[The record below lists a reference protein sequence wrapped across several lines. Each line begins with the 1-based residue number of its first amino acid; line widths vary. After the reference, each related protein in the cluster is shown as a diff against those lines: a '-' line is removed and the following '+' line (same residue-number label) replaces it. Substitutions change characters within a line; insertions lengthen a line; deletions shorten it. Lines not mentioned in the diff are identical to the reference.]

1 MANVDDSTQDE
12 EDLTTLDLLLTLE
25 DDYNKCYKALLSTM
39 DDCKKNNGEVTTAD
53 TNFNARM
60 LVHSA
65 FAYIEGAMSYL
76 KFECLF
82 AGEDDGGESPNP
94 IEAAYIMDI
103 EYRLADN
110 GTIKERAARIPLKTN
125 VSFAFSTY
133 ERLHHIPSIFD
144 SSSEWFSA
152 FGNAIKV
159 RDRITH
165 PKNPLDLEIMPEEV
179 ITTIKAVDG
188 MVRTLREELTY
199 AHPELKAKLEEN

>member
-1 MANVDDSTQDE
+1 MAKNNDFTQDE
-12 EDLTTLDLLLTLE
+12 ENLTTLDLLLTLE
-25 DDYNKCYKALLSTM
+25 DDYNKCYKALLSVM
-39 DDCKKNNGEVTTAD
+39 DDSKKHNGEVTTAD

-60 LVHSA
+60 LIHSA
-65 FAYIEGAMSYL
+65 FAYMEGAMSYL

-82 AGEDDGGESPNP
+82 AGEDDRGESLNP

-110 GTIKERAARIPLKTN
+110 GTIKERAARIPLKAN

-165 PKNPLDLEIMPEEV
+165 PKNPLDLEIMPQEV

-199 AHPELKAKLEEN
+199 AHPELKAKLEES